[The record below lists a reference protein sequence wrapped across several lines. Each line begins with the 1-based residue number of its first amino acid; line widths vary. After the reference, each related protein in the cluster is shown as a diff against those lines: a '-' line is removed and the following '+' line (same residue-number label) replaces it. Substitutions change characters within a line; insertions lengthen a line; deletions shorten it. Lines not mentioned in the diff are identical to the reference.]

1 MGLVGYESG
10 GQVPKLQRQLLSS
23 LQARAELELAG
34 VRRCSMMVLISLM
47 RETKVILSHCTALLG
62 SRTNGR
68 WIALSRL
75 HHLLPL
81 RTVNALARTF
91 TASDMGRQYAGYGK
105 VELYVTFPLYSRT

>member
-68 WIALSRL
+68 
-75 HHLLPL
+75 
-81 RTVNALARTF
+81 
-91 TASDMGRQYAGYGK
+91 
-105 VELYVTFPLYSRT
+105 